1 VSHRPLSRLPT
12 RATGLLLGVL
22 ADAALGDCPRWHPV
36 AGFGRIAAATERR
49 CYRDRRWAGVGFV
62 LLTAGSVTAAAVS
75 AGRLILRRPAP
86 RLLALSAATWAAL
99 GAASLA
105 DEAGR
110 LADELMAG
118 DLVAAR
124 ARLPHLCGRDPAALD
139 AAGLARAGCES
150 MAENTSDAV
159 VAPLLWGALAGLPG
173 LVGYRAVNTLDAMVG
188 YRSPRYRR
196 FGWASARLDDALN
209 LLPARVTAAL
219 IVLLAPLVGG
229 SPAGALR
236 AWRGDGRRHPSP
248 NAGPVEAAA
257 AGALG
262 IRLGG
267 LTRYPHG
274 VELRPTLGQGRV
286 PTPGDLRRLVRLCR
300 TAGWLGAGLSVLLA
314 GLLPA
319 GRPGVAA
326 RLGAEPWRSWVSRSA
341 SVPGLSVAL
350 GQPVALRRA
359 GLGGRFGRITLGLSG
374 GASLQQLQPDEVGQP
389 EHGHRAEAQ
398 PLPGVGQKRTAVGLR

>member
-1 VSHRPLSRLPT
+1 VPHRTLSRLPA
-12 RATGLLLGVL
+12 RAAGLLLGVL
-22 ADAALGDCPRWHPV
+22 ADAAIGDPARWHPV
-36 AGFGRIAAATERR
+36 AGFGRFAAAAEQR

-62 LLTAGSVTAAAVS
+62 LLTAGAATVAALS
-75 AGRLILRRPAP
+75 AGRLIRRCPAA
-86 RLLALSAATWAAL
+86 RLLALGAATWAAL

-105 DEAGR
+105 GEAGR
-110 LADELMAG
+110 LADELAAG
-118 DLVAAR
+118 NLAAAR

-139 AAGLARAGCES
+139 AAGMARAGCES

-196 FGWASARLDDALN
+196 FGWAAARVDDALN

-229 SPAGALR
+229 SPAGARR
-236 AWRGDGRRHPSP
+236 AWVRDGRRHPSP
-248 NAGPVEAAA
+248 NAGLVEAAA

-274 VELRPTLGQGRV
+274 VELRPTLGQGRA

-300 TAGWLGAGLSVLLA
+300 AVGWAAAGLSVLLA

-319 GRPGVAA
+319 SRPG
-326 RLGAEPWRSWVSRSA
+326 SA
-341 SVPGLSVAL
+341 G
-350 GQPVALRRA
+350 RA
-359 GLGGRFGRITLGLSG
+359 QDR
-374 GASLQQLQPDEVGQP
+374 D
-389 EHGHRAEAQ
+389 
-398 PLPGVGQKRTAVGLR
+398 LP

>member
-1 VSHRPLSRLPT
+1 VPHRALSRPPA
-12 RATGLLLGVL
+12 RAAGLLLGVL
-22 ADAALGDCPRWHPV
+22 ADAALGDPARWHPV
-36 AGFGRIAAATERR
+36 AGFGRFAAATERR

-62 LLTAGSVTAAAVS
+62 LLTAGSVTAAAAS
-75 AGRLILRRPAP
+75 AGPLILRRPVP
-86 RLLALSAATWAAL
+86 RLLALAAVTWAAL

-105 DEAGR
+105 GEAGR
-110 LADELMAG
+110 LADELTVG
-118 DLVAAR
+118 DLAAAR
-124 ARLPHLCGRDPAALD
+124 ARLPHLCGRDPAPLD

-196 FGWASARLDDALN
+196 FGWAAARLDDALN

-229 SPAGALR
+229 SPAGSLR
-236 AWRGDGRRHPSP
+236 AWLGDARRHPSP

-262 IRLGG
+262 IQLGG

-274 VELRPTLGQGRV
+274 VEPRPTLGQGRV
-286 PTPGDLRRLVRLCR
+286 PTPADLRRLVRLCR
-300 TAGWLGAGLSVLLA
+300 STGWVAAALSVLLA
-314 GLLPA
+314 GLLAGAAPVRPLGLNAGPCRSARQAGRARARAPRRPVPPERRRAPSGRVVAASPA
-319 GRPGVAA
+319 G
-326 RLGAEPWRSWVSRSA
+326 
-341 SVPGLSVAL
+341 
-350 GQPVALRRA
+350 
-359 GLGGRFGRITLGLSG
+359 
-374 GASLQQLQPDEVGQP
+374 
-389 EHGHRAEAQ
+389 
-398 PLPGVGQKRTAVGLR
+398 